1 VLRDLEHE
9 AYVVVEHLERREDRR
24 EATSKRTSTTA
35 PITWHTC
42 PTAPAPVNSSLI
54 FPPFA
59 FPAADAGDEEGA
71 VDGGAGCAAE
81 GGGGGAEESGEEA
94 AGRHGCPA

>member
-35 PITWHTC
+35 PMTWHTC
-42 PTAPAPVNSSLI
+42 PMAPAPVNSSVILPPPV
-54 FPPFA
+54 FPVA
-59 FPAADAGDEEGA
+59 GGGVAGAAWAAAD
-71 VDGGAGCAAE
+71 
-81 GGGGGAEESGEEA
+81 EA
-94 AGRHGCPA
+94 